1 MQVDIFQWIGKCFF
15 KIDRQWKINSKN
27 LEFLFVSF
35 DDIST
40 DRCEIM
46 WTVFGQRSFEEVLQW
61 LEGIRWKKLGLLF
74 AVPVLEYLIN
84 DSFLSLSLWS
94 GFYQKL
100 SFFEQNTERTGV
112 GAGNSTR
119 KLVHSIHLHAF
130 HVHDT
135 RLNFHLEF
143 KSRFTQTPVIM
154 SLELDHTTFKVI
166 DSFRNI

>member
-1 MQVDIFQWIGKCFF
+1 M
-15 KIDRQWKINSKN
+15 KN
-27 LEFLFVSF
+27 KFEKSRISF
-35 DDIST
+35 DDISI

-84 DSFLSLSLWS
+84 DSFLSFSLSGPVS
-94 GFYQKL
+94 IRNFR
-100 SFFEQNTERTGV
+100 FFEQNTERTGV

-154 SLELDHTTFKVI
+154 SLELDHITFKVI

>member
-1 MQVDIFQWIGKCFF
+1 M
-15 KIDRQWKINSKN
+15 KN
-27 LEFLFVSF
+27 KFEKSRISF
-35 DDIST
+35 DDISI

-61 LEGIRWKKLGLLF
+61 LEGIRWKKLGFLF

-84 DSFLSLSLWS
+84 DSFLSLSLS
-94 GFYQKL
+94 GPVSIRNFR
-100 SFFEQNTERTGV
+100 FFEQNTERTGV

>member
-1 MQVDIFQWIGKCFF
+1 MRNNV
-15 KIDRQWKINSKN
+15 NSVWTEK
-27 LEFLFVSF
+27 FRGSF
-35 DDIST
+35 AMVGGDSMEKVRT
-40 DRCEIM
+40 SVRG
-46 WTVFGQRSFEEVLQW
+46 TGTRVFDKR
-61 LEGIRWKKLGLLF
+61 
-74 AVPVLEYLIN
+74 
-84 DSFLSLSLWS
+84 FLSLSLS
-94 GFYQKL
+94 GPVSIRNFRF
-100 SFFEQNTERTGV
+100 SSRTRTERTGV

>member
-1 MQVDIFQWIGKCFF
+1 MRNNV
-15 KIDRQWKINSKN
+15 NSVWTEKFRGSFAMVGGDSM
-27 LEFLFVSF
+27 EKVRTSVRGTGTRVFDKRFLS
-35 DDIST
+35 
-40 DRCEIM
+40 
-46 WTVFGQRSFEEVLQW
+46 
-61 LEGIRWKKLGLLF
+61 
-74 AVPVLEYLIN
+74 
-84 DSFLSLSLWS
+84 LSLSLWS